1 MIQIRPVSDLRNKF
15 PEIETLVNSGNPV
28 YLTKNGYGA
37 MVVLS
42 LEEYASLTDNIEMK
56 LDEADRQAAGTDERL
71 SHESVFKMQGVQY
84 MENKSY
90 QLRYLSIFET
100 DLLSTVNY
108 ITNVLKNED
117 AAHRLVDDIES
128 AILKRLENPLAFE
141 PYRSAKR
148 REYPYYRIYVR
159 NYVVYYVV
167 IGNVMEVRR
176 LIYKST

>member
-1 MIQIRPVSDLRNKF
+1 
-15 PEIETLVNSGNPV
+15 
-28 YLTKNGYGA
+28 
-37 MVVLS
+37 
-42 LEEYASLTDNIEMK
+42 
-56 LDEADRQAAGTDERL
+56 
-71 SHESVFKMQGVQY
+71 

-90 QLRYLSIFET
+90 QLRYLPMFET

-117 AAHRLVDDIES
+117 AAIRLVDDIES

-141 PYRSAKR
+141 SYHSMKK

-167 IGNVMEVRR
+167 IGTVMEVRR
-176 LIYKST
+176 LIYGARDTDRHL

>member
-1 MIQIRPVSDLRNKF
+1 
-15 PEIETLVNSGNPV
+15 
-28 YLTKNGYGA
+28 
-37 MVVLS
+37 
-42 LEEYASLTDNIEMK
+42 
-56 LDEADRQAAGTDERL
+56 
-71 SHESVFKMQGVQY
+71 

-90 QLRYLSIFET
+90 QLRCLSIFET
-100 DLLSTVNY
+100 DLLSMVNY

-159 NYVVYYVV
+159 NYVV

-176 LIYKST
+176 LIYSARDTDRHL